1 MPSDEPRRPESLSFC
16 VEMVEMLL
24 ENGKEK
30 QTDYFS
36 ENEMQRLARKPA
48 NASGS
53 TTRIKSI
60 LSES

>member
-1 MPSDEPRRPESLSFC
+1 MPSDEPRLPESLSFC

-53 TTRIKSI
+53 KTRIKSI